1 MGEGI
6 MNPVFDIYAIKAIIG
21 LGNPGAAYARNRH
34 SIGFCVLNA
43 LAEKYHASWQHGD
56 LMEYATITV
65 HDTTGA
71 PHSMLLIKPQTFMN
85 NSGRVLPFVQK
96 KGIKPEQIMVIH
108 DELEKQFGKIVIKFG
123 GSHKGH
129 NGLKSIMSI
138 IGADFWHLAFGI
150 GRPADKNDV
159 PAYVLS
165 NFSADEASRV
175 PELINQSLAL
185 VKI

>member
-1 MGEGI
+1 
-6 MNPVFDIYAIKAIIG
+6 MNPVFDIYATKAIIG

-34 SIGFCVLNA
+34 SIGFSVLNA
-43 LAEKYHASWQHGD
+43 LAEKYNVSWQSSE
-56 LMEYATITV
+56 LMEHTTIAV

-71 PHSMLLIKPQTFMN
+71 PHSILLIKPQTFMN

-96 KGIKPEQIMVIH
+96 KGIKPEQVLVVH
-108 DELEKQFGKIVIKFG
+108 DELEKPFGKIVIKFG

-129 NGLKSIMSI
+129 NGLKSIMSM

-159 PAYVLS
+159 PSYVLS
-165 NFSADEASRV
+165 NFPPDEAPRV
-175 PELINQSLAL
+175 PELIEQSLAL
-185 VKI
+185 LKI